1 MSAAVATYASLLR
14 ARKASEAIRFLPLSP
29 YLVQLQQRQQQEME
43 QEQLQQQQQEGR
55 QQQLQGPAET
65 ATCSELTETADSAA
79 ATAEKQ
85 QHSYSSSSNNSRKQM
100 PLLVQQPFD
109 CLVMDPLLFEVGVL
123 GRQLIPLAR
132 HARTLCIPKPLV
144 VPSR

>member
-1 MSAAVATYASLLR
+1 MATYASLLR

-65 ATCSELTETADSAA
+65 VTCSELTETADSAA
-79 ATAEKQ
+79 ATAEKLE
-85 QHSYSSSSNNSRKQM
+85 HSYTSSSKSSRKQM
-100 PLLVQQPFD
+100 PLIVQQPFD

-132 HARTLCIPKPLV
+132 HARTLCIPQPLV